1 MKSRNKGKRGVKRGK
16 SSNRIFGA
24 FAEGEAG
31 MDLEG
36 LGYKIIE
43 AESVTAE

>member
-16 SSNRIFGA
+16 SSNRRFRA
-24 FAEGEAG
+24 FAGEAG